1 MKFVKRLF
9 KAALVAVVVLVAAT
23 FALFGYRDRT
33 VEELSPKYAQ
43 PPSAFMQVESTS
55 AHYRDEG
62 TSTERL
68 PIVLLHGTSSS
79 LHTFDAWAERLST
92 QRRVLRVDLP
102 GFGLTG
108 PFPDRDYSIQ
118 HYVHWLHAFLQQ
130 SNVTHFVLVGNSLG
144 GNIAWNYVA
153 RYPDS
158 VDKLILIDSSR
169 YPIAA
174 QSTPLAFRLAQ
185 TPVLKHGLKWITPR
199 FMAQSSVINVYA
211 DSSKVTDPLIDRY
224 FELTLRAGNRQALGD
239 RFKSQSPPD
248 TSLIKAIQQP
258 TLILWGAQDRLT
270 PLELAHRFHEDLP
283 NSQLVVLENTGHV
296 PMEES
301 PQESLQAVLSFLGSP

>member
-1 MKFVKRLF
+1 MNFVKRLI
-9 KAALVAVVVLVAAT
+9 KVAIVAVVLLVAIT

-43 PPSAFMQVESTS
+43 PPSAFMQVENTS

-62 TSTERL
+62 MSSDRL
-68 PIVLLHGTSSS
+68 PIVLLHGTGSS
-79 LHTFDAWAERLST
+79 LHTFDAWAQRLST

-118 HYVHWLHAFLQQ
+118 HYVQWLHAFLQQ
-130 SNVTHFVLVGNSLG
+130 SNVTRFVLAGNSLG
-144 GNIAWNYVA
+144 GNIAWNYTA
-153 RYPDS
+153 SFPDS
-158 VDKLILIDSSR
+158 VDKLILIDSSG

-185 TPVLKHGLKWITPR
+185 TPILKHGLKWITPR
-199 FMAQSSVINVYA
+199 FMAQSSVENVYA
-211 DSSKVTDPLIDRY
+211 DSTKVTDTLIDRY

-248 TSLIKAIQQP
+248 ISLIKTIQQP
-258 TLILWGAQDRLT
+258 TLILWGDQDRLT
-270 PLELAHRFHEDLP
+270 PLELAQRFHEDLP
-283 NSQLVVLENTGHV
+283 SSQLVVLKNTGHV

-301 PQESLQAVLSFLGSP
+301 PEESLEAVLSFLGQP